1 MLAGRKTL
9 SSLDTGQARTYFM
22 EKLTAKRS
30 PRQAPAKGVRSP
42 KGVPEQGE
50 AVALGEQSSLLYQS
64 CNNSA
69 ENILPEVSKLSPYH
83 KKQAF
88 CLSDNCKRFIQK
100 VGITHVG
107 FLTLT
112 FPDNVTDNKEASR
125 HFNSM
130 NKHFLSKF
138 FGMWMLAKERQS
150 RGAWHY
156 HILVDCR
163 CDIRT
168 GFDFD
173 AYVLQAQIR
182 EDQFKKKVPFSKYRH
197 LVDPLEKQYIKSAC
211 PPLRKIWKLLKER
224 LPAYGFGRTELLP
237 IRKEAEAVGLYIG
250 KYISKHIHGRE
261 EKDKGV
267 RLVSYS
273 ADFPKS
279 TPKLQFLS
287 DGSALFRKNLKTFC
301 LRCGF
306 NEDPDDAFDRLKGV
320 FGPQWAFHL
329 EPYINAADSLTPGEI
344 MRIKSLYRERPG
356 QMQRRDYPVK
366 PRTVLAP
373 IGTEICVNSKTG
385 LFGNGPERVIVDVK
399 TGEILF

>member
-1 MLAGRKTL
+1 
-9 SSLDTGQARTYFM
+9 M

-30 PRQAPAKGVRSP
+30 PRQAPARGVLAP
-42 KGVPEQGE
+42 KGVPESVEG
-50 AVALGEQSSLLYQS
+50 VALGERSSLLYQY
-64 CNNSA
+64 CNNST
-69 ENILPEVSKLSPYH
+69 ESITQNVSKLSPYH
-83 KKQAF
+83 RKQAF

-112 FPDNVTDNKEASR
+112 FPENITDHKEASR
-125 HFNSM
+125 HYNSL
-130 NKHFLSKF
+130 NTHFLKKF
-138 FGMWMLAKERQS
+138 FGPRMLARERQS

-182 EDQFKKKVPFSKYRH
+182 SESYKNKIPYAKYRH
-197 LVDPLEKQYIKSAC
+197 LIDPFEKQYIKSAC
-211 PPLRKIWKLLKER
+211 PALRKLWKILNER
-224 LPAYGFGRTELLP
+224 LPAYGFGRPELLP
-237 IRKEAEAVGLYIG
+237 LRKEAEAVGLYIG

-279 TPKLQFLS
+279 SPKLQFLS
-287 DGSALFRKNLKTFC
+287 DGSASFRKNLETFC
-301 LRCGF
+301 IRCGF
-306 NEDPDDAFDRLKGV
+306 SEDPDEAFERLKIV
-320 FGPQWAFHL
+320 FGSQWAFHL

-344 MRIKSLYRERPG
+344 YRIKSLYRERPG
-356 QMQRRDYPVK
+356 QMQRGDFPKK

-373 IGTEICVNSKTG
+373 IGTQVCMNQKIG